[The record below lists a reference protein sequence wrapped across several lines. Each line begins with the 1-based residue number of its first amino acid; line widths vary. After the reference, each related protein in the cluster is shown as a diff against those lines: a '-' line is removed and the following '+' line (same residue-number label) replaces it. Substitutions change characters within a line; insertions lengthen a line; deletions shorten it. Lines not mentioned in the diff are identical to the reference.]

1 MPNQMAT
8 LDNVQTMSS
17 KEISVLTG
25 KRHDNVLR
33 DTRNMLQELDLPIN
47 SKMSYKEYQI
57 LEDDKGRIAEI
68 LLNKELTLTLVSGYN
83 VKMRHAIIKRWQELE
98 TQQPKSKYNLAFRER
113 AFLNRGQ
120 IKPGYFS
127 IIDVVSE
134 KIIAPMEQFRTDFP
148 EKFCPDI
155 SVGIF
160 WANYL
165 RITGR
170 DPKSV
175 GAIKYKHRYLDG
187 RVVSAYQYPNTI
199 YAEFDEWLR
208 SEWIAKQMQRY
219 FDGKDETLML
229 TAIKAS
235 KESWLTMITH

>member
-1 MPNQMAT
+1 MGNKAFEI
-8 LDNVQTMSS
+8 QTMSS
-17 KEISVLTG
+17 LEIAKLTG
-25 KRHDNVLR
+25 KQHSHVLR
-33 DTRNMLQELDLPIN
+33 DTRNMLDELDDP
-47 SKMSYKEYQI
+47 KMDDADFYKEIKDNRGYTV
-57 LEDDKGRIAEI
+57 EI
-68 LLNKELTLTLVSGYN
+68 LLNKELTLTLISGYN

-98 TQQPKSKYNLAFRER
+98 TKQPKSNYNLAFRER

-148 EKFCPDI
+148 KKFCPDI

-165 RITGR
+165 RSTGR

-229 TAIKAS
+229 TAIK
-235 KESWLTMITH
+235 ESWLTMITH

>member
-1 MPNQMAT
+1 MSSD
-8 LDNVQTMSS
+8 LKSFEIQTMSS
-17 KEISVLTG
+17 LEIAELTG
-25 KRHDNVLR
+25 KRHDNILR
-33 DTRNMLQELDLPIN
+33 DIGN
-47 SKMSYKEYQI
+47 I
-57 LEDDKGRIAEI
+57 L
-68 LLNKELTLTLVSGYN
+68 KELSSELSLGFKSSTYKDSTGKSNRCYQMDKDSTLCLIAGYDVN
-83 VKMRHAIIKRWQELE
+83 ARMRIIKRWQELE
-98 TQQPKSKYNLAFRER
+98 AQQPKSKHNLAFRER

-165 RITGR
+165 RSTGR

-175 GAIKYKHRYLDG
+175 GSIKYKHRYLDG